1 MIDYKEK
8 RINYMILNFDDKF
21 ELLIRAEENKKEQ
34 GIIIVKDTIKE
45 IKDLV
50 EIIKDYTFSE
60 TIEYLDKFSINYKE
74 VKYM

>member
-45 IKDLV
+45 IKDIV
-50 EIIKDYTFSE
+50 EIIKDYIFSE

>member
-45 IKDLV
+45 IKDIV